1 MDIRYT
7 KSKEQ
12 FIQAGYD
19 ADKITELNKDFQR
32 YKTARDK
39 WARRALEYEMVV
51 NNDVDGTGTQ
61 FTSEELN
68 TLKERY
74 GIPLSVNISV
84 AFIEQLQAFLTSP
97 KPSVTC
103 IPIGNSSKPYA
114 YVHREY
120 INSLLYFN
128 DFSIKQEKTIFD
140 MAVVGH
146 GILYVTLSDF
156 FVSNMFNVNI
166 KNLDWRSVYFDPFS
180 KEQDYQDSERI
191 FVVLPMMKSKAKKI
205 YGLSDEELDFAC
217 SNLEDYEG
225 LYTSNQNLDITW
237 TTPEMTTNV
246 WIYEI
251 YEKVIATL
259 YILENGKK
267 TFDSPNSTVIDEN
280 GQLVKLVNG
289 VKVTDEMNATFV
301 KRYLKVGN
309 FIKDER
315 ILPIRLYPFSIYNHT
330 HVRNP
335 YPYGLV
341 HHFID
346 IQHTL
351 NKCLALT
358 IENAQVSANG
368 GWIAP
373 EGNITDKNK
382 FQREMSTPGGVGE
395 FAPDQNLPNG
405 GAPIPK
411 MAQPLNNAWYTLFQ
425 QLIKL
430 VEYITGIYELNMGN
444 AENSPNTVG
453 ATQSIQSFGTQRPK
467 MYARRIDIANQRLG
481 EILIQMY
488 QAFAPQGNLMTL
500 INETEAYGEIETN
513 VSAIIDQ
520 QTGQVSIDDRG
531 QDKATI
537 IRNLATQEAAVITG
551 DIRAGQYKVRFASST
566 DLPTTRQ
573 AAMNVLTSLMSRMSD
588 DATAVAIA
596 QATLKLMDYPEIDK
610 VLRDTDMIQQLQS
623 TIQQQGEQLK
633 QVIDSNKKLQTE
645 NESLE
650 KKAILADMD
659 AQNDKRIARLDMILG
674 KMEKDK
680 AKSEKESANKS
691 ETIS

>member
-1 MDIRYT
+1 M

-12 FIQAGYD
+12 FIQSGYD
-19 ADKITELNKDFQR
+19 TQKITELNKDFVR
-32 YKTARDK
+32 YKSARDK

-61 FTSEELN
+61 FTDKELQSM
-68 TLKERY
+68 KERY

-97 KPSVTC
+97 KLSVTC

-128 DFSIKQEKTIFD
+128 DFPIKQEKTIFD

-156 FVSNMFNVNI
+156 FISNMFNVNI

-191 FVVLPMMKSKAKKI
+191 FVVVPMMASKAKKI
-205 YGLSDEELDFAC
+205 YNLTDDELEFAC
-217 SNLEDYEG
+217 STLEDYEG
-225 LYTSNQNLDITW
+225 LYTNNNNLDITW
-237 TTPEMTTNV
+237 VTPEMNNNV
-246 WIYEI
+246 WIHEI
-251 YEKVIATL
+251 YEKVFATM
-259 YILENGKK
+259 YMLENGKK
-267 TFDSPNSTVIDEN
+267 VFDSPNATVVDEN

-289 VKVTDEMNATFV
+289 VKVVDELNATFV

-309 FIKDER
+309 LIKDER
-315 ILPIRLYPFSIYNHT
+315 ILPIRLYPFAIYNHT
-330 HVRNP
+330 HVRSP
-335 YPYGLV
+335 FPYGIV

-368 GWIAP
+368 GWTAP
-373 EGNITDKNK
+373 EGSIQDKNK
-382 FQREMSTPGGVGE
+382 FQKEMSTPGGVGE
-395 FAPDQNLPNG
+395 YAPDQNLPNG
-405 GAPIPK
+405 GQPQQKLP
-411 MAQPLNNAWYTLFQ
+411 QPLNTAWYTLFQ

-430 VEYITGIYELNMGN
+430 VEYITGIYELNLGN
-444 AENSPNTVG
+444 SENAPNTVG

-513 VSAIIDQ
+513 VSAIVDK

-537 IRNLATQEAAVITG
+537 IRNLVTQQVAVITG

-573 AAMNVLTSLMSRMSD
+573 AAMNVLTSLMSRMSN

-610 VLRDTDMIQQLQS
+610 VLRDTDMIQQLQN
-623 TIQQQGEQLK
+623 TITQQQEQLK
-633 QVIDSNKKLQTE
+633 QVIDSNKKLESE

-659 AQNDKRIARLDMILG
+659 AENSKRMARLDMIMG
-674 KMEKDK
+674 KMEEMKNKAEKKD
-680 AKSEKESANKS
+680 ASKS